1 MCRCNLCNCFRNCF
15 CTSNWNCCRC
25 GCNNN
30 CGCCNNSGNTS
41 HSADGHPLFYVFNTC
56 KGFIRTIPQLVYDA
70 KNVED
75 IDTTQEDHIYDEC
88 RYFLMQYQ
96 IAKRANVK
104 KKPPLDDPLDLYKAE
119 REKAYKIIRI

>member
-1 MCRCNLCNCFRNCF
+1 M
-15 CTSNWNCCRC
+15 
-25 GCNNN
+25 
-30 CGCCNNSGNTS
+30 
-41 HSADGHPLFYVFNTC
+41 
-56 KGFIRTIPQLVYDA
+56 TIPQLVYDA